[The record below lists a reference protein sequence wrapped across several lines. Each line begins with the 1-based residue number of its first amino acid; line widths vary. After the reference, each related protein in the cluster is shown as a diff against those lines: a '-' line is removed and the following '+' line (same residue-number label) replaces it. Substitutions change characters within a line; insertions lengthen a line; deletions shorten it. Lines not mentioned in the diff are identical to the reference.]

1 MKLKPTLLIT
11 GLFLLNWNLY
21 SQENQEAQESQ
32 EKYKPNGKGIIR
44 IYTNYHSTFSDGGAS
59 RAFEIQRAYL
69 GYQANF
75 SEKISGR
82 LILDVGDPNFGNFE
96 MTAYLKNAFVQ
107 YASGKFLAKI
117 GMIGL
122 HQFKM
127 QEDLWGG
134 RYLYKS
140 FMDEHRFGPSAD
152 LGAYVSYRIHD
163 MLSADFTIANGEGYK
178 SVEADTTLKYSV
190 GVTLQ
195 PFKGLNFR
203 TSYDYM
209 SGEATQQTLALYLG
223 YSVERMSLGAEYNYQ
238 WNHRMVEARHL
249 QGISVYG
256 SYHIKIARLFARYD
270 NLSSPA
276 LAGDEDPWNYEDDGH
291 LFIAGIEFNPLK
303 GIRVTP
309 NYQGWYPA
317 DGSPAFH
324 SAYLSLEI
332 RF

>member
-1 MKLKPTLLIT
+1 MNLKTTFLIA

-21 SQENQEAQESQ
+21 SQESEESE

-44 IYTNYHSTFSDGGAS
+44 IYTNYHSTFSDGEAS
-59 RAFEIQRAYL
+59 SAFEIQRAYL
-69 GYQANF
+69 GYHANF

-82 LILDVGDPNFGNFE
+82 LILDVGDPDFGNFE
-96 MTAYLKNAFVQ
+96 MTAYLKNAYVQ
-107 YASGKFLAKI
+107 YANGKFLAKI

-140 FMDEHRFGPSAD
+140 FMDEHKFGPSAD
-152 LGAYVSYRIHD
+152 LGAYVSYRFYD
-163 MLSADFTIANGEGYK
+163 MLSADITIANGEGYK
-178 SVEADTTLKYSV
+178 SLESDTTLKYSV
-190 GVTLQ
+190 GLTLQ
-195 PFKGLNFR
+195 PLQGLNFR

-209 SGEATQQTLALYLG
+209 SRDAAQQTLALYLG
-223 YSVERMSLGAEYNYQ
+223 YSEEKMSLGAEYNYQ

-256 SYHIKIARLFARYD
+256 SYHSKIARLFARYD

-276 LAGDEDPWNYEDDGH
+276 LAGDEDPWNYADDGH
-291 LFIAGIEFNPLK
+291 LFIAGMEFNPLK
-303 GIRVTP
+303 GLRVTP

-317 DGSPAFH
+317 DGSPVFH